1 MSNKISET
9 NQATLSCGDLPKENL
24 SKMNWHGVSSK
35 FSNHYKDRQYKDLG
49 IFKSSKISVLKAAQ
63 EYENLLQKKH
73 LQEYDHAQQMLLS
86 KLKKEKAINKRLN
99 ALLAKSKILEDNM
112 HIAAIIIQR
121 NIKGYQVRRKYNDQI
136 SAFKIKRLT
145 EKIESLE
152 FSVDHCFK
160 YIGNSVTKAAIII
173 QKNIRKVL
181 AMRKFMKAKALN
193 NELKERMK
201 MKRIIKIQSHI
212 RRFLATKYVKKV
224 RENSKVKLVLE
235 NIRKRL
241 LLLKLKEFWN
251 RKKFVWKTIQK
262 KYLEKEENSSQNE
275 ESFDDQVSSNIISV
289 SHSKLQSKIQSKRPT
304 VILREPINIE
314 KVIPKPSGPQK
325 LSLKYLQPTK
335 SFVNRVTHDVSEA
348 KTTKVYKVRAIAGKG
363 FQRNTHSRINYIS
376 ETANITN
383 LRKRASSADYNRK
396 KKLSGQMPD
405 PNFIQ
410 ELLSSYKQ
418 TENPLNTLLKKVEDV
433 PSPIPEFSDEK
444 VYVYYPPKTQC
455 LSFKDALPDVNSL
468 LETYAKNIKNKK

>member
-1 MSNKISET
+1 
-9 NQATLSCGDLPKENL
+9 
-24 SKMNWHGVSSK
+24 
-35 FSNHYKDRQYKDLG
+35 
-49 IFKSSKISVLKAAQ
+49 
-63 EYENLLQKKH
+63 
-73 LQEYDHAQQMLLS
+73 MLLS

-181 AMRKFMKAKALN
+181 AMRKFMKAKTLN

-224 RENSKVKLVLE
+224 RENGKVKLVLE

-251 RKKFVWKTIQK
+251 RKKFV
-262 KYLEKEENSSQNE
+262 
-275 ESFDDQVSSNIISV
+275 
-289 SHSKLQSKIQSKRPT
+289 
-304 VILREPINIE
+304 
-314 KVIPKPSGPQK
+314 
-325 LSLKYLQPTK
+325 
-335 SFVNRVTHDVSEA
+335 
-348 KTTKVYKVRAIAGKG
+348 
-363 FQRNTHSRINYIS
+363 
-376 ETANITN
+376 
-383 LRKRASSADYNRK
+383 
-396 KKLSGQMPD
+396 
-405 PNFIQ
+405 
-410 ELLSSYKQ
+410 
-418 TENPLNTLLKKVEDV
+418 
-433 PSPIPEFSDEK
+433 
-444 VYVYYPPKTQC
+444 
-455 LSFKDALPDVNSL
+455 
-468 LETYAKNIKNKK
+468 